1 VNCNQRENTVFP
13 NEMDGKQPVD
23 AASTATKAPKKER
36 KQYPKNGSIQ
46 WGRIKKEWEAGASP
60 TTLAYRHGI
69 TYDAV
74 YKRIKREGWERRE
87 PAAVQEVSQPVN
99 QPIAMAVKERLGRHF
114 QQVLNQV
121 ETLQRGIDEHSS
133 RRLEVEELKTLS
145 TTLDNLDR
153 IARRTFG
160 LDGPGGGSPGSLLA
174 TVAPAVL
181 CPIIEAEVAPVAP
194 LPPPAG

>member
-1 VNCNQRENTVFP
+1 MGNQP
-13 NEMDGKQPVD
+13 LD
-23 AASTATKAPKKER
+23 ADPTEAKAR
-36 KQYPKNGSIQ
+36 KRYPKPGTVQ
-46 WGRIKKEWEAGASP
+46 WGRIRKEWEAGASP
-60 TTLAYRHGI
+60 ATLAYRHGI

-74 YKRIKREGWERRE
+74 YKRSKREGWEKRE
-87 PAAVQEVSQPVN
+87 PASQQVSQQVSPPA
-99 QPIAMAVKERLGRHF
+99 PIQNAVKERLGRHF
-114 QQVLNQV
+114 QQVLQQV

-160 LDGPGGGSPGSLLA
+160 LDGPGGSAPGSLLA

-181 CPIIEAEVAPVAP
+181 CPVVDVEPVPPSVAA
-194 LPPPAG
+194 LPAAG